1 VSDPGNAIPWALE
14 RNAFSGSG
22 PPGHRVRVPSC
33 SPGPRPGPRTRCRP
47 GAFGEVP
54 GHEDRRKCPAGRFRY
69 GKAPTAPPLREAVE
83 RNQRGAA
90 SAADAA
96 RKLARPASRFSMI
109 SPARSA
115 GSRRLSR
122 SARPSDALASAHVD
136 QAIRLRFTLGDE
148 VPEGSLLTFAQRMPF
163 EANALVR
170 PGWQRIE
177 KVTSESDRFDDR
189 SESPGRRPGLRL
201 LNRRQPG
208 DALGQV
214 WQAIT
219 P

>member
-1 VSDPGNAIPWALE
+1 
-14 RNAFSGSG
+14 
-22 PPGHRVRVPSC
+22 
-33 SPGPRPGPRTRCRP
+33 
-47 GAFGEVP
+47 
-54 GHEDRRKCPAGRFRY
+54 
-69 GKAPTAPPLREAVE
+69 
-83 RNQRGAA
+83 
-90 SAADAA
+90 
-96 RKLARPASRFSMI
+96 
-109 SPARSA
+109 
-115 GSRRLSR
+115 LSR

-189 SESPGRRPGLRL
+189 SESPGRRPGLSL